1 MTVCSQAG
9 GGEEAAFCVCPG
21 PGGQTE
27 PEPRCQDRDGTSCL
41 FNKSLL
47 FIQKSTI
54 GFILQILK
62 KVGRGQGF
70 CHSALMVMNLLSL
83 GSPGRGH
90 LEHTFN
96 NVGLEAQGLGDILAL
111 CSPPHLQPPS
121 LRNCHPMG
129 QSGPPRVFAA
139 QRHQGAHPCSL
150 GSLRSCLCGGNRAAL
165 CLATWG
171 FFPERGCVSPGNPGT
186 PISHCTPTHRR
197 NNVPESPGV
206 PV

>member
-1 MTVCSQAG
+1 MTVWSQAG
-9 GGEEAAFCVCPG
+9 GGEGAAFCVCPG

-27 PEPRCQDRDGTSCL
+27 PEPRSQDRDGTSCVYSTKA
-41 FNKSLL
+41 FL

-70 CHSALMVMNLLSL
+70 CHSALILINLLSL
-83 GSPGRGH
+83 GSPGRGR

-96 NVGLEAQGLGDILAL
+96 NAGLEAQGLGDILAL
-111 CSPPHLQPPS
+111 RSPPTCSLPPS
-121 LRNCHPMG
+121 LQNRHPMG
-129 QSGPPRVFAA
+129 QLGPPSAFAA

-150 GSLRSCLCGGNRAAL
+150 RSSLCSGNRAAL
-165 CLATWG
+165 CLAAWG
-171 FFPERGCVSPGNPGT
+171 FFQGEAASPRGTQAPQSLTLPP
-186 PISHCTPTHRR
+186 PHRR
-197 NNVPESPGV
+197 DNVPESPGV